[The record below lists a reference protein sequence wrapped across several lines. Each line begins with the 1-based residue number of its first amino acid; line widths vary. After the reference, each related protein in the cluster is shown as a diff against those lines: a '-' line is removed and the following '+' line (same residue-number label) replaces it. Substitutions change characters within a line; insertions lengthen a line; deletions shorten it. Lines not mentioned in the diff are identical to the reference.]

1 MPTAEIKGFDRNVQR
16 VRSALDKRTLYE
28 KQLNHK
34 PVGERYEIVKELP
47 FSPPEMLSRNTNKK
61 ELPILYLDVKI
72 GPSKVGRLAIRKSDD
87 VEKVV
92 KSFVKVWG
100 VG

>member
-1 MPTAEIKGFDRNVQR
+1 
-16 VRSALDKRTLYE
+16 
-28 KQLNHK
+28 
-34 PVGERYEIVKELP
+34 
-47 FSPPEMLSRNTNKK
+47 MLSRSTTKK

-72 GPSKVGRLAIRKSDD
+72 GPSKVGRLAIRKSDEVD
-87 VEKVV
+87 KVV